1 VVESLERQ
9 AAWYPTIFPDKCDG
23 CTGFETPKCIEFC
36 PHKVFGILDGKAIV
50 ANPQNCVYGCI
61 ACEHVCPRKAI
72 VFPQR
77 VTLRQRVQRDKG
89 LLRKVKCGNC
99 GKIFWTNED
108 TDLCFKCRKQQ

>member
-1 VVESLERQ
+1 MVRLL
-9 AAWYPTIFPDKCDG
+9 F
-23 CTGFETPKCIEFC
+23 
-36 PHKVFGILDGKAIV
+36 